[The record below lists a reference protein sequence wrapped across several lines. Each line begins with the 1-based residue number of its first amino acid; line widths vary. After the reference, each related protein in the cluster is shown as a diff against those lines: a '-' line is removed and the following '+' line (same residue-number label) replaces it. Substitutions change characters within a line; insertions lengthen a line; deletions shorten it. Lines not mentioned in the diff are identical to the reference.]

1 MATSSVSA
9 RRVAAGAYARQ
20 PSFPDRLLGGRPEI
34 VVALDWTDL
43 DQDNQSMIALHLV
56 TKHGRATPLLRKSVV
71 RSELKDWRNEH
82 EDVLQ
87 SSDA

>member
-1 MATSSVSA
+1 M
-9 RRVAAGAYARQ
+9 
-20 PSFPDRLLGGRPEI
+20 
-34 VVALDWTDL
+34 VALDWTDL